1 MLRVALDSARP
12 ERAGEG
18 ARRVGFS
25 GMPKI
30 ARLVVV
36 VAAALV
42 GCTGLKVDTHPTA
55 GNEEVY
61 RSLYPY
67 YAEYCA
73 ASQLKKKE
81 GLGVDISSGIGGHSV
96 FYLNGVCRDRS
107 AGYPTIKLC
116 DETSPP
122 DEDGVG
128 LSINAHYKNANW
140 VATSGRDFFYHG
152 TLKPGQRLT
161 REVYEETLATAE
173 RMGILD
179 GVLFHDEVFDDRPEG
194 MSRQRFMYE
203 ISVAT
208 DFALNFGRDRYC
220 ARVPLSREK
229 MARVVG
235 YLNGLN
241 APYQEGAKTFDW
253 DVLTN
258 NCSHVTHNALAAA
271 GLWDVW
277 EMGRF
282 FLVAAFDFPTP
293 KNEFVNL
300 MRRTNDGPLAD
311 LDAVFADDTARAAL
325 IEGDGLPTQPGSLAQ
340 AEAAAHA
347 NDFYDT
353 DLALIFYDEPLTGSY
368 ERHFRQIFSEPRY
381 TDLRANLAYFRDLYA
396 RIARQRRPLADAARD
411 AGGAER
417 DAFAALYAPYYSYID
432 RASATV
438 NAALASLNAS
448 AAARQR

>member
-1 MLRVALDSARP
+1 MLRLALDNAGP
-12 ERAGEG
+12 GRAGEG
-18 ARRVGFS
+18 ARRVGSS
-25 GMPKI
+25 GMGKI
-30 ARLVVV
+30 ACLVLV

-55 GNEEVY
+55 GNEEAY

-73 ASQLKKKE
+73 ASQLKKKK
-81 GLGVDISSGIGGHSV
+81 GLGLDISSGIGGHSV

-116 DETSPP
+116 DEISPP

-128 LSINAHYKNANW
+128 LSVNAHYKNANW

-179 GVLFHDEVFDDRPEG
+179 GVLFHDEVFDDQLKG

-220 ARVPLSREK
+220 ARVPLTREK
-229 MARVVG
+229 MARVVD

-271 GLWDVW
+271 GLWEVW

-311 LDAVFADDTARAAL
+311 LDAVFADDAARRAL
-325 IEGDGLPTQPGSLAQ
+325 MQGDGLPTEPGSLAE
-340 AEAAAHA
+340 AEAAAAA

-368 ERHFRQIFSEPRY
+368 ETHFRQIFSEPRY

-396 RIARQRRPLADAARD
+396 RIARQRRPLADA
-411 AGGAER
+411 GGAER
-417 DAFAALYAPYYSYID
+417 SAFAAFYARYYSYID

>member
-1 MLRVALDSARP
+1 MR
-12 ERAGEG
+12 
-18 ARRVGFS
+18 
-25 GMPKI
+25 KI
-30 ARLVVV
+30 AGLVMLVS
-36 VAAALV
+36 AALV

-55 GNEEVY
+55 SEEDLY

-73 ASQLKKKE
+73 ASQLKKKK

-96 FYLNGVCRDRS
+96 FYLNGACRDRS
-107 AGYPTIKLC
+107 AGYPTLKLC

-128 LSINAHYKNANW
+128 LSVNAHYKNANW

-161 REVYEETLATAE
+161 REVYEDTLATAE

-179 GVLFHDEVFDDRPEG
+179 GVVFHREVFDDQPKG
-194 MSRQRFMYE
+194 MSRERFMYE

-220 ARVPLSREK
+220 ARVPLDREK
-229 MARVVG
+229 MTRVID

-241 APYQEGAKTFDW
+241 APYRDGTKSFDW

-271 GLWDVW
+271 GIWDVW

-282 FLVAAFDFPTP
+282 LLIAAFDFPTP

-311 LDAVFADDTARAAL
+311 PDAVFADDAARQAL
-325 IEGDGLPTQPGSLAQ
+325 MAGEGLPTQPGSLAQ

-368 ERHFRQIFSEPRY
+368 EQYFRQIFSEPRY
-381 TDLRANLAYFRDLYA
+381 TNLRANLAYFRDLYA
-396 RIARQRRPLADAARD
+396 RIAHARRPLSGEAHDKA
-411 AGGAER
+411 GAER
-417 DAFAALYAPYYSYID
+417 DAFAAFYARYYAYID

-448 AAARQR
+448 AAARQP